1 MHPFH
6 TEIVVMSDAY
16 TVVIRTNVVTELL
29 SHLGGDVV
37 DHQLID
43 NGRCS
48 YIQRDDA
55 TEKTTSM

>member
-1 MHPFH
+1 
-6 TEIVVMSDAY
+6 MSDAY